1 MPAAPLAQG
10 QLHIPS
16 GSPLVPLAQAHTDS
30 MKPEGARYH
39 PTQVAFSPSKR
50 QA

>member
-1 MPAAPLAQG
+1 MPAPPFAYE

-16 GSPLVPLAQAHTDS
+16 GSRLVPLAQAHTDS